1 MFRCNSGWHPAPV
14 SASPALRWWLF
25 NQHSLTDLIKQRCSQ
40 FRVEPTFQSLAT
52 ACYDELTVINL
63 HCNELALIREV
74 YLYCGNRPVVFAHS
88 VIARNHLQGAW
99 RGLSRL
105 GNQSLGSLLFSNP
118 LIKRHDRFSF
128 RQLNDHHLLYHR
140 ACQRLS
146 PNIPRRL
153 WARRRP
159 FSLYGQPILVTEIF
173 LPAILE
179 L

>member
-1 MFRCNSGWHPAPV
+1 MLRSISGWSPIPV
-14 SASPALRWWLF
+14 SAPPELRWWLL
-25 NQHSLTDLIKQRCSQ
+25 NQSSLTDLIKQRCDR
-40 FRVEPTFQSLAT
+40 FRVEPTFQSLAA
-52 ACYDELTVINL
+52 ACHDEITTINL
-63 HCNELALIREV
+63 RRNEAALIREV

-88 VIARNHLQGAW
+88 VIARKHLRGAW

-118 LIKRHDRFSF
+118 LIKQQDRFSF
-128 RQLNDHHLLYHR
+128 RQLNGHHLLYHR
-140 ACQRLS
+140 ACQRLLTTKPS
-146 PNIPRRL
+146 RL